1 MKFLKPIVILFLL
14 FSTVLS
20 GGCGH
25 TKEDQER
32 IIRYLDNRFG
42 KDTYTIK
49 QDESYYRWFV
59 TLNQYPDL
67 TVYYTVSRD
76 PLSMTSPSITT
87 NFDEVFS
94 EHAVEEYK
102 KTHALGDDD
111 LVFDDSIDF
120 VYHTKVKS
128 LEELKVPYD
137 RAMGFIAF
145 VSEKYPVL
153 VDEGLLNIRMDIT
166 GIRLKG
172 ADDDDTPDISTHIQS
187 KKKTVSALCHT
198 KKFAGN

>member
-1 MKFLKPIVILFLL
+1 MQLKN
-14 FSTVLS
+14 T
-20 GGCGH
+20 
-25 TKEDQER
+25 
-32 IIRYLDNRFG
+32 
-42 KDTYTIK
+42 
-49 QDESYYRWFV
+49 
-59 TLNQYPDL
+59 
-67 TVYYTVSRD
+67 
-76 PLSMTSPSITT
+76 
-87 NFDEVFS
+87 
-94 EHAVEEYK
+94 

-172 ADDDDTPDISTHIQS
+172 ADDDDTLIFQHISKAKRRSQHCVIRRNLPGI
-187 KKKTVSALCHT
+187 SAEAKNAC
-198 KKFAGN
+198 G

>member
-1 MKFLKPIVILFLL
+1 M
-14 FSTVLS
+14 
-20 GGCGH
+20 
-25 TKEDQER
+25 
-32 IIRYLDNRFG
+32 
-42 KDTYTIK
+42 
-49 QDESYYRWFV
+49 

-153 VDEGLLNIRMDIT
+153 IDEGLLNIRMDIT

-172 ADDDDTPDISTHIQS
+172 ADDDDSHCMLPDP
-187 KKKTVSALCHT
+187 
-198 KKFAGN
+198 

>member
-1 MKFLKPIVILFLL
+1 MKN
-14 FSTVLS
+14 T
-20 GGCGH
+20 
-25 TKEDQER
+25 
-32 IIRYLDNRFG
+32 
-42 KDTYTIK
+42 
-49 QDESYYRWFV
+49 
-59 TLNQYPDL
+59 
-67 TVYYTVSRD
+67 
-76 PLSMTSPSITT
+76 
-87 NFDEVFS
+87 
-94 EHAVEEYK
+94 K

-153 VDEGLLNIRMDIT
+153 IDEGLLNIRMDIT

-172 ADDDDTPDISTHIQS
+172 ADDDDTLIFQDISKA
-187 KKKTVSALCHT
+187 KKRRYQHCVIRRNLSGISAEAKNAC
-198 KKFAGN
+198 G